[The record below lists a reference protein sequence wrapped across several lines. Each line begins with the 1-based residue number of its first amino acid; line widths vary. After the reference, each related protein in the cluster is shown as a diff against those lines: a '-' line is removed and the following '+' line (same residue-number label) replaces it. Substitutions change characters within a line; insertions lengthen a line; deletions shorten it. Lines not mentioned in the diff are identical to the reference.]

1 MLDIHQ
7 TREELEELATAAE
20 HIART
25 GQIYISPRAI
35 DFWRRK
41 AEFLRGLSDVLE
53 QLETQELTLTNLQIA
68 AEQALIH

>member
-25 GQIYISPRAI
+25 GQVYISERAVN
-35 DFWRRK
+35 FWKHK
-41 AEFLRGLSDVLE
+41 AEFLRGLSDVLHE
-53 QLETQELTLTNLQIA
+53 LETKELTLANLQTA

>member
-20 HIART
+20 HIARN
-25 GQIYISPRAI
+25 GQLYISERAI

-41 AEFLRGLSDVLE
+41 AEFLRGLSDVLHE
-53 QLETQELTLTNLQIA
+53 LETKELTLANLQTA

>member
-1 MLDIHQ
+1 MLDIAT
-7 TREELEELATAAE
+7 TREELEELATAAD

-25 GQIYISPRAI
+25 AYISEPAVN
-35 DFWRRK
+35 FWKNK

-53 QLETQELTLTNLQIA
+53 QLETQDLTLTNLQTA

>member
-1 MLDIHQ
+1 MLDLAT
-7 TREELEELATAAE
+7 TREELEELATAAD

-25 GQIYISPRAI
+25 GQVYISERAVN
-35 DFWRRK
+35 FWKHK

-53 QLETQELTLTNLQIA
+53 QLETQDLTLTNLQTA